1 MKLLI
6 SIFTL
11 CIFSLQSFAQDTPDK
26 SPLDVSYYPVNYP
39 LLKVKEKLTESPV
52 ARIIFSRPQKN
63 GRQVFGKLIDYGK
76 VWRLGANEATEIE
89 FYKNVTVM
97 GKSIKK
103 GRYTMFAIPFEDKWT
118 IIFNK
123 DTDTWGSFNYSQNQD
138 IARVDVPVE
147 ILETPVEYF
156 NAYFEKNG
164 KNMDLKIMWD
174 NVRAT
179 IPISL

>member
-6 SIFTL
+6 SIITL
-11 CIFSLQSFAQDTPDK
+11 CFFSFHSLAQDVPDK

-39 LLKVKEKLTESPV
+39 LLKVKEKITETPL

-63 GRQVFGKLIDYGK
+63 GRQVFGKLIEYGK
-76 VWRLGANEATEIE
+76 LWRLGANEATEIE
-89 FYKNVTVM
+89 FYKNVSVM
-97 GKSIKK
+97 GNIIKK
-103 GRYTMFAIPFEDKWT
+103 GRYTVFAIPFEDKWT

-123 DTDTWGSFNYSQNQD
+123 DTDTWGTFNYSPKQD
-138 IARVDVPVE
+138 IARVDVPIE
-147 ILETPVEYF
+147 ILETSVEYF

-164 KNMDLKIMWD
+164 KTVDLKIMWD

>member
-1 MKLLI
+1 
-6 SIFTL
+6 
-11 CIFSLQSFAQDTPDK
+11 
-26 SPLDVSYYPVNYP
+26 
-39 LLKVKEKLTESPV
+39 
-52 ARIIFSRPQKN
+52 
-63 GRQVFGKLIDYGK
+63 
-76 VWRLGANEATEIE
+76 
-89 FYKNVTVM
+89 M